1 MASPSTDND
10 DTIPWSKSP
19 GNPGA
24 RGSPGQANRG
34 AQPADSTNQGSP
46 QPGVQQQQGP
56 DLRKDDAQGG
66 GGAGSGSSRSK

>member
-10 DTIPWSKSP
+10 DTIPYSKSP

-34 AQPADSTNQGSP
+34 AQPADSTNQGGT
-46 QPGVQQQQGP
+46 QPGAQQQGP
-56 DLRKDDAQGG
+56 DLRKEDAQGG
-66 GGAGSGSSRSK
+66 GGVASESSRSK